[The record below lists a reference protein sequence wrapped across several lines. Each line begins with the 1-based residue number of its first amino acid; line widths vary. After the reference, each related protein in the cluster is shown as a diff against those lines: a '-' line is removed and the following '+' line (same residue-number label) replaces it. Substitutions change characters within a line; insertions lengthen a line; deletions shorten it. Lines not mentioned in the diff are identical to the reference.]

1 MAAEPAA
8 DADFAAF
15 LIVRKNRD
23 SCIHWLLTYCQAIER
38 EWSDAELR
46 RRRLASLRRCLASL
60 AEHAHADCRELAP
73 LAPRM
78 LHSTDFDERH
88 FLNLVLPIE
97 RRHSRGLR
105 DDELH
110 GADFPPA
117 QGGAR
122 DVCDHL
128 RSAFNV
134 GEAANSCE
142 KLCFVPGS
150 IFRTAECLGISR
162 LVLCGYTATPDDAQA
177 ARTSMGTH
185 HWRSVKRRRAETAI
199 DELRAAGVPVVAV
212 ETVAGAP
219 YAHEF
224 AFPPPPAG
232 CALLLGNERRGA
244 GVGPG
249 RLFPE
254 ARPRARAARAL
265 RRGCLKNSLNVAVAL
280 GMCAHEAA
288 RQWAVGGKEAA
299 GDAVGK

>member
-110 GADFPPA
+110 GADSPPA

-134 GEAANSCE
+134 G
-142 KLCFVPGS
+142 S
-150 IFRTAECLGISR
+150 IFRTAECLGVSR
-162 LVLCGYTATPDDAQA
+162 LVL
-177 ARTSMGTH
+177 
-185 HWRSVKRRRAETAI
+185 RRRAETAI